1 VCQRFEKILLLRP
14 FCASMLTRVNAVALI
29 TGASRGIGRGIALA
43 LAGLGCDV
51 VINYVRNISAAEQ
64 TALDC
69 VAAARAKGKTSRAKI
84 IRADIAVKADRLQLI
99 DQTLAEFGR
108 LDILV
113 NNAGI
118 APEARVD
125 LLETSDESFDRVL
138 TTNLKAPFFLTQLA
152 AKVIIRQQGQIP
164 DVPLRP
170 KIINISSVSA
180 YTASI
185 NRGEYCVAK
194 AGVSMLTRLFADR
207 LARHGINV
215 YEIRPGIVATEMTLP
230 AKEKYDAL
238 IAEGLTPI
246 KRWGTP
252 EDVGLAVAAIA
263 QDLLPFS
270 TGQVIDV
277 DGGFHLRRL

>member
-1 VCQRFEKILLLRP
+1 
-14 FCASMLTRVNAVALI
+14 MLTRVNAVALI
-29 TGASRGIGRGIALA
+29 TGASRGIGRGIALE
-43 LAGLGCDV
+43 LARLGCDV
-51 VINYVRNISAAEQ
+51 VINCVRNISAAEQ

-69 VAAARAKGKTSRAKI
+69 IAAASAKCKTIRAKI
-84 IRADIAVKADRLQLI
+84 IRADVAVKADRLQLI

-125 LLETSDESFDRVL
+125 LLDTSDESFDRVL

-152 AKVIIRQQGQIP
+152 AKVIIQQQGQIP

-207 LARHGINV
+207 LAQHGINV
-215 YEIRPGIVATEMTLP
+215 YEIRPGIVATEMTFP
-230 AKEKYDAL
+230 AKEKYDGL

-252 EDVGLAVAAIA
+252 QDVGLAVAAIA

>member
-1 VCQRFEKILLLRP
+1 
-14 FCASMLTRVNAVALI
+14 MLTRVNAVALI

-125 LLETSDESFDRVL
+125 LLETSDESFDLVL